1 MFTILVLAVLGAA
14 AFGGYKLYQ
23 QYKAGKAAGAVT
35 GSGVSA
41 FARLAE
47 VDGKIFA
54 LKIAAE
60 AKKEEALAQAAVVE
74 EIHKILG

>member
-1 MFTILVLAVLGAA
+1 MLLTFVFVLIMLGLVQYLRRSPAQVAV
-14 AFGGYKLYQ
+14 GG
-23 QYKAGKAAGAVT
+23 T
-35 GSGVSA
+35 GVSA

-47 VDGKIFA
+47 ADGKIVA

-60 AKKEEALAQAAVVE
+60 AKKAEALAQAAVVE